1 MEFPCSNDYH
11 FWMSAKFWGSTGHT
25 TLKLSPTLMDPT
37 EKILYFRK
45 HRYSWI
51 FRLRR
56 EHEKLIRHSP
66 SGPFSTIHP
75 SFWFVDK
82 FEDFDGLTIQKKGS
96 GEKIGTPTFL
106 NIGIFLIVNDFFESE
121 SNVSCRKFAQ
131 NIHNVC
137 LGMAK

>member
-1 MEFPCSNDYH
+1 MV
-11 FWMSAKFWGSTGHT
+11 
-25 TLKLSPTLMDPT
+25 SP
-37 EKILYFRK
+37 FS
-45 HRYSWI
+45 YSWI

-56 EHEKLIRHSP
+56 EHEKSIRHSP

-82 FEDFDGLTIQKKGS
+82 LDFFDGLTIQKKGS

>member
-1 MEFPCSNDYH
+1 M
-11 FWMSAKFWGSTGHT
+11 GHT
-25 TLKLSPTLMDPT
+25 NSEASESPMVMQDRVQRAFV
-37 EKILYFRK
+37 I
-45 HRYSWI
+45 YSWI

-82 FEDFDGLTIQKKGS
+82 LEFFDGLTIQKKGS